1 MELFR
6 QPGAGTTLVPA
17 AASGIAAGV
26 GGIVWAAA
34 LPDIWLLF
42 AAVGAA
48 SVGVVEAG
56 GALVVLWGRRRAAD
70 DWLRSAT
77 GDFVPARYVW
87 RARQLR
93 AACERLLLA
102 KTLRLLVRRAAEDP
116 RGGFGALRLTA
127 VSENREAL
135 QLLASTLE
143 RVDQPV
149 TPAGMLRVIDL
160 ITDGGGPLWNTAK
173 GSALAETISS
183 ILAVLRL
190 RPDDPQEHVRSA

>member
-1 MELFR
+1 MDVFR
-6 QPGAGTTLVPA
+6 QPGAGLTLAPA
-17 AASGIAAGV
+17 AA
-26 GGIVWAAA
+26 W
-34 LPDIWLLF
+34 WF
-42 AAVGAA
+42 AAVIGGVVWGAA
-48 SVGVVEAG
+48 RPGPWLLLAAAGALAVGAVEAG
-56 GALVVLWGRRRAAD
+56 RALVVLTGRRRAAD

-77 GDFVPARYVW
+77 GDFVQPRYAW
-87 RARQLR
+87 RAQQLR

-102 KTLRLLVRRAAEDP
+102 KTLRLIVRRADERP
-116 RGGFGALRLTA
+116 LGGFGVPRLTA

-160 ITDGGGPLWNTAK
+160 ITNGAGPLWNGPK
-173 GSALAETISS
+173 SKALEETISS

-190 RPDDPQEHVRSA
+190 RPDDPHEHVHAA

>member
-6 QPGAGTTLVPA
+6 QPGAATTLAPA
-17 AASGIAAGV
+17 AAWWLAAGV
-26 GGIVWAAA
+26 GSIVWAAA
-34 LPDIWLLF
+34 MPGPWLLL
-42 AAVGAA
+42 AAAGAGF
-48 SVGVVEAG
+48 VGVVEAVR
-56 GALVVLWGRRRAAD
+56 ALVVLSGRRRAAD

-77 GDFVPARYVW
+77 GDFVHPRYAW

-102 KTLRLLVRRAAEDP
+102 KTLRLIVRRAAERP
-116 RGGFGALRLTA
+116 LGGFGALRLTA
-127 VSENREAL
+127 ARENREAL

-160 ITDGGGPLWNTAK
+160 ITDGAGPLWNAPK
-173 GSALAETISS
+173 GSALGETISS
-183 ILAVLRL
+183 TLAVLRL
-190 RPDDPQEHVRSA
+190 RTDDPQEDVRAA